1 MKTKRNIRLIVLKN
15 SITFFADNI
24 LYLGTI
30 TKYIESICGF
40 ESDFILVYFLV
51 LIELTRKT
59 ENQK

>member
-1 MKTKRNIRLIVLKN
+1 LR
-15 SITFFADNI
+15 
-24 LYLGTI
+24 TI

>member
-24 LYLGTI
+24 LYLRTI